1 MYRLPVAAI
10 TECHKPVAHRNTSAF
25 FHSSGVLNPSPWQDW
40 YFPEAS
46 WKLVALPF
54 QSPGMPASLALA
66 LAHTA
71 LTSAPIQTLPT

>member
-1 MYRLPVAAI
+1 MGMAYGCPGLTVDSNP
-10 TECHKPVAHRNTSAF
+10 N
-25 FHSSGVLNPSPWQDW
+25 VLNPSPWQDW